1 MSNSGMN
8 SLHATSKWLNL
19 FQYCRFLRLLGH
31 IMVLLVLSLVG
42 LTYTA
47 VAVTYVPLLVSG
59 RVLGVLGGALVMSAF
74 TVVVVLCVWSYL
86 ATVTVDPGRVP
97 PGWHPFPDEQHARAE
112 LERMSYSNYYFDRRD
127 PRRPRFC
134 KRCQAWK
141 PERAHHCSVSGRC
154 VLKMDHWCIWV
165 VNCVGLLNY
174 KFFLLFIFYAALGCL
189 LALAVL
195 LKSMID
201 FFNNRL
207 HGSSAP
213 LVFIVSITSG
223 AFALSLAGFLAMHGQ
238 LIAANCTTIEMYEK
252 DRLHPWPYNKGFRR
266 NFEEVFGRNKLRW
279 FLPLHSK
286 EDKRAMLDSCLAPR
300 GVALGHPSTP
310 FLSAAV

>member
-97 PGWHPFPDEQHARAE
+97 PGWHPFPDEQVRRGAVREPGPGGTVWARVA
-112 LERMSYSNYYFDRRD
+112 RS
-127 PRRPRFC
+127 
-134 KRCQAWK
+134 
-141 PERAHHCSVSGRC
+141 
-154 VLKMDHWCIWV
+154 
-165 VNCVGLLNY
+165 
-174 KFFLLFIFYAALGCL
+174 
-189 LALAVL
+189 
-195 LKSMID
+195 
-201 FFNNRL
+201 
-207 HGSSAP
+207 
-213 LVFIVSITSG
+213 
-223 AFALSLAGFLAMHGQ
+223 
-238 LIAANCTTIEMYEK
+238 
-252 DRLHPWPYNKGFRR
+252 KG
-266 NFEEVFGRNKLRW
+266 NGT
-279 FLPLHSK
+279 
-286 EDKRAMLDSCLAPR
+286 R
-300 GVALGHPSTP
+300 GVREGRPEQRFRTRGRGELG
-310 FLSAAV
+310 SACWG